1 MDLSAL
7 STKQLV
13 TLYNEHAPKPVSRF
27 ADRKTAEQRVA
38 AVLPKPVAAKPEP
51 VAAAASKPA
60 KQSPKPQT
68 TVTPVTTPAAKPF
81 GKEPAPE
88 RVRAVRAGTKISII
102 IDLISRKQGA
112 TMAELQPL
120 MSPKTTVKNILNY
133 DLNALVG
140 YGYESKDGNTIRIVL
155 PAGMSAPLA
164 HVQRPTAG

>member
-1 MDLSAL
+1 MNLSAL

-38 AVLPKPVAAKPEP
+38 AVLPKTVAPKPEP
-51 VAAAASKPA
+51 ILVAAAKPA
-60 KQSPKPQT
+60 KQSPKSLP

-81 GKEPAPE
+81 RKEPAPE
-88 RVRAVRAGTKISII
+88 RIRAVRAGTKIAAI

-140 YGYESKDGNTIRIVL
+140 YGYESRDGNTVRIVL

-164 HVQRPTAG
+164 HVQRHSAG